1 MQRNRRVFGHRDG
14 GDRSDRY
21 FQQQQYSGDDHGET
35 GNSVHG
41 EHHAR
46 RRRGVWI
53 AADFPSGYHRKRDA
67 WMHQFFAG
75 HHLPDRSEHNHA
87 EWERNGSRDR
97 GEYVLHRGGAGPD
110 ARTISARNAR
120 RIRSAA
126 GSVVFGFVRC
136 NLENE
141 IATAMGHIC
150 CGADPGDRR
159 NVGLRQLA
167 EIAGRT
173 SYAAGKL
180 SAGGDG
186 NGAERLNLE
195 RESDADGGAVA
206 RQPPGPSSVTGW
218 PYFGL
223 TLRFSGPAATV
234 SDRGTLFSLRRDCS
248 RKPPS
253 IAW

>member
-1 MQRNRRVFGHRDG
+1 MFGLLLSSVPG
-14 GDRSDRY
+14 TTG
-21 FQQQQYSGDDHGET
+21 SGD
-35 GNSVHG
+35 
-41 EHHAR
+41 AR
-46 RRRGVWI
+46 
-53 AADFPSGYHRKRDA
+53 
-67 WMHQFFAG
+67 MHQFFAG
-75 HHLPDRSEHNHA
+75 HHLPDRSEHDHV
-87 EWERNGSRDR
+87 ESERNGSRDR

-141 IATAMGHIC
+141 IATAMGHIF
-150 CGADPGDRR
+150 CGTDPDDRR

-195 RESDADGGAVA
+195 RESDADGVAVA
-206 RQPPGPSSVTGW
+206 RGKFQASSKFETIQLVFLSGVAPIGKTLQKDRAETGVQGLGAPG
-218 PYFGL
+218 
-223 TLRFSGPAATV
+223 RA
-234 SDRGTLFSLRRDCS
+234 
-248 RKPPS
+248 
-253 IAW
+253 